1 VVEMSRVEVE
11 VEDGVVKFT
20 RAQAHC
26 VHEPIACTSPLRA
39 QADEARYRVRAR
51 NNRICANIAEY
62 QNTQ

>member
-26 VHEPIACTSPLRA
+26 VHEPIACTS
-39 QADEARYRVRAR
+39 
-51 NNRICANIAEY
+51 
-62 QNTQ
+62 